1 MCGNQGSCLAS
12 NCLIERRRAI
22 VPRYTVVGLWLLLGL
37 AAAWAGD
44 DNTTAPAT
52 RPAFDPLAGLDL
64 SIRQYKKGLDPVEEA
79 RLKKF
84 EDHLKESL
92 KSGWKPTWSHLD
104 GNLTDKEIKSLS
116 TAELSRRLFDRGL
129 PARTLMLYNSANTGI
144 RRLEVLY
151 TGYRELFQRPDC
163 WKGLVASMDYYATQ
177 LDVHAQ
183 GTVNVNAI
191 TGLMTVPTFYSYP
204 AIRAN
209 ITGHEREIIA
219 AHVRA
224 LKKISAYLSA
234 SMAATGTDKPK
245 RFFAPMAPTALIK
258 WALVVGQGLSE
269 QQYQAARAALSQPK
283 WAGGVVASDMRP
295 YIDEAAIVLQPFA
308 NLPPAGPATQPRH

>member
-1 MCGNQGSCLAS
+1 M
-12 NCLIERRRAI
+12 
-22 VPRYTVVGLWLLLGL
+22 PRYIIVGLWLFLGF

-44 DNTTAPAT
+44 DNATAPAT

-64 SIRQYKKGLDPVEEA
+64 AIQQYKKGLDPVEEA
-79 RLKKF
+79 RLKKM
-84 EDHLKESL
+84 EDGLKESL

-104 GNLTDKEIKSLS
+104 AKMTDKEIKSLS
-116 TAELSRRLFDRGL
+116 TAELSRRLFDSGL
-129 PARTLMLYNSANTGI
+129 PARTLLLYNSANAGI

-151 TGYRELFQRPDC
+151 KGYKELFHRPDC
-163 WKGLVASMDYYATQ
+163 WKGLVASMDYYATK

-183 GTVNVNAI
+183 GTLNVNAI
-191 TGLMTVPTFYSYP
+191 TGLMTVPMFYSYP
-204 AIRAN
+204 SIRAN

-234 SMAATGTDKPK
+234 SVAATGKDKPK
-245 RFFAPMAPTALIK
+245 RFFAPMAPCGVIR
-258 WALVVGQGLSE
+258 WALVLGQGLSE

-295 YIDEAAIVLQPFA
+295 YIDEAVIVLQQFA
-308 NLPPAGPATQPRH
+308 NLPAAGPATQPRH